1 MTRATLLLLAA
12 TSSYSVL
19 TVILVGLRL
28 AGAIQWSWLWVLTPL
43 WLPLGVLA
51 VALAGLLLLERVD

>member
-1 MTRATLLLLAA
+1 MTRGTLLLLAA

-19 TVILVGLRL
+19 TVILVALRL
-28 AGAIQWSWLWVLTPL
+28 AGAIHWSWLWVLTPL

-51 VALAGLLLLERVD
+51 IALSGLLLLERVD